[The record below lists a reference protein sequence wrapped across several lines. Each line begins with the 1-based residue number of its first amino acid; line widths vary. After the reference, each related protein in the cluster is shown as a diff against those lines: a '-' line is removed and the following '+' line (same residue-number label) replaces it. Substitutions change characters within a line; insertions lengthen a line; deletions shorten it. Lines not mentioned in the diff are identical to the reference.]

1 MCDAGHV
8 IDIHVNPTFSLYFQ
22 IKEND
27 RVVLETL
34 LSIFN
39 PMLEELPEPDDS
51 DWCYTQTHFCVG
63 AIHQHHLP
71 VHLISCRES
80 ASWDV
85 KLALDYKNLQRRII
99 SSIVTSSM
107 SALENV

>member
-34 LSIFN
+34 MSIFN

-51 DWCYTQTHFCVG
+51 DWCYTQTLFCVG
-63 AIHQHHLP
+63 AIHQH
-71 VHLISCRES
+71 
-80 ASWDV
+80 A
-85 KLALDYKNLQRRII
+85 YQ
-99 SSIVTSSM
+99 SI
-107 SALENV
+107 

>member
-1 MCDAGHV
+1 MV
-8 IDIHVNPTFSLYFQ
+8 DINLQPTFSLYFQ

-39 PMLEELPEPDDS
+39 PMLEELPEPDES
-51 DWCYTQTHFCVG
+51 DWCYALFSYPFICVG
-63 AIHQHHLP
+63 GVLLLYLP
-71 VHLISCRES
+71 VHLNSCRES

-85 KLALDYKNLQRRII
+85 KLALEYKNLQRRII
-99 SSIVTSSM
+99 SSIVTSCT
-107 SALENV
+107 SALENA